1 MSLLQWL
8 GFKDRGIPL
17 QEGARL
23 PRVQVRDDQEHLF
36 YLDEVGRVGWTL
48 VYFYPKADTPG
59 CTAQA
64 CSLRDHFQE
73 FSSLGVK
80 VFGVSRDRPPALK
93 KFKSKYSLPFLMIS
107 DFDSRLMNLF
117 GVPKWFGF
125 ASRQAFLFK
134 EGVLIWRDLVGSTRT
149 QADEVL
155 RAIRER
161 S

>member
-1 MSLLQWL
+1 MSLWQWF
-8 GFKDRGIPL
+8 GYKDRGIPL
-17 QEGARL
+17 HEGSKI
-23 PRVQVRDDQEHLF
+23 PRVQVRDDLGHLF
-36 YLDEVGRVGWTL
+36 YLDDVARVGWTL

-64 CSLRDHFQE
+64 CSLRDHFHE
-73 FSSLGVK
+73 FTSLGVK
-80 VFGVSRDRPPALK
+80 IFAVSRDKGPALK
-93 KFKSKYSLPFLMIS
+93 AFKKKYSLPFSMIS
-107 DFDSRLMNLF
+107 DLDSRLMKSF

-134 EGVLIWRDLVGSTRT
+134 EGTLIWRDLVGSTRT

-161 S
+161 N

>member
-1 MSLLQWL
+1 MSLGQWF
-8 GFKDRGIPL
+8 GFKDRAVPL
-17 QEGARL
+17 QEGAKI
-23 PRVQVRDDQEHLF
+23 PRIQVIDDMGHLF
-36 YLDEVGRVGWTL
+36 YLDEVSRVGWVL

-64 CSLRDHFQE
+64 CSLRDHFHE
-73 FSSLGVK
+73 FTSLGVRI
-80 VFGVSRDRPPALK
+80 FGVSRDKIASLK
-93 KFKSKYSLPFLMIS
+93 KFKEKFLLPFAMIS
-107 DFDSRLMNLF
+107 DSDSRLMNRF

-134 EGVLIWRDLVGSTRT
+134 DGILIWRDLVGSTRT